1 MNIIRSPLSKLL
13 LCFVF
18 VPCFAQTYFPETG
31 PDALHQ
37 RSLDVRSRLNVL
49 FLSLQPGYEDFAAL
63 AYFRMARGAKV
74 TNAYVTNGEAGE
86 SDRGGEYPMT
96 LAAIRREEATQAM
109 ASIDGEAYFLNMP
122 DIAVAPDSASV
133 RTKWQADTL
142 QLRLMKLISD
152 SRPDIILV
160 TRDWATGSTS
170 PQWEVLR
177 SDLLKALQRL
187 EPPKSEKD
195 LLRFDPLP
203 RWTVERVCLDR
214 GSKTGARVSVEDVHP
229 RWRKSYAAIGEEA
242 ARAYVSLAR
251 QRKLWRTGQ
260 QDSSASKVGL
270 FYELAYPPSGRAI
283 RRADQDLPRPVPARY
298 GWIER
303 ELLGLTSAASK
314 GGTSES
320 LLRRLAAIMDSLDLK
335 IALSSNLAL
344 MERKILLQWKL
355 GLENLRLVML
365 GIKVSYTLRDSILT
379 KRQITFL
386 RIDSARGIPAGGTT
400 EIFFPF
406 TDQGWIVNESW
417 VKRTPVK
424 YGEDYRLLSP
434 DRIDFNYP
442 RNEFGLTQAS
452 DKRTLLFFI
461 IHKGAK
467 REQSFVYRGV
477 LKLLFAPRF
486 TVEILTPIVRVV
498 PSERIIVQL
507 TNHSRDGVRDTVF
520 VNDSL
525 AASNAGPFRLNVK
538 DQVHRDTLWLTWKR
552 TLDDGTYL
560 IPVHIREETVARF
573 AARKFDVRID
583 SSKRVGLVTG
593 LTNSPTEDALR
604 RLGVKWDRL
613 TVDEHLSEVISS
625 YQVILIDRRALTLV
639 EQLAGHRSVLERFV
653 EQGGHLIVLAQDASI
668 WNALPIVDGVRLA
681 ASQTFDEQA
690 LVEIDST
697 HDMVLRPN
705 PIARGDWSDWLY
717 ARSYNLVSGEEL
729 SSASVPVRTAKGK
742 NPLIA
747 TWRRGGGTI
756 TYCDLAFHP
765 QFLNIHPGAFRL
777 LANLISY

>member
-86 SDRGGEYPMT
+86 SDIRGEYPMT
-96 LAAIRREEATQAM
+96 LAGIRREEATQAM

-122 DIAVAPDSASV
+122 DIAAAPDSASV

-152 SRPDIILV
+152 FRPDIILV
-160 TRDWATGSTS
+160 TRDWARGSTS

-195 LLRFDPLP
+195 LLRFDPFP
-203 RWTVERVCLDR
+203 RWTVERVCVDR
-214 GSKTGARVSVEDVHP
+214 GSKTGARVSVGGVHP
-229 RWRKSYAAIGEEA
+229 RWRKSYVAIGEEA

-251 QRKLWRTGQ
+251 QRKLWRTGP

-283 RRADQDLPRPVPARY
+283 RKVDQDLPRPVPARF

-335 IALSSNLAL
+335 IALSSNLAP

-355 GLENLRLVML
+355 GLENLRIVML

-417 VKRTPVK
+417 VKRMPVK

-434 DRIDFNYP
+434 ERIDFNYP
-442 RNEFGLTQAS
+442 RNEYGLTQAS

-525 AASNAGPFRLNVK
+525 AASNEGPFRLNVK
-538 DQVHRDTLWLTWKR
+538 GQVHRDTLWLMWKR

-560 IPVHIREETVARF
+560 IPVHIREETVAGF

-604 RLGVKWDRL
+604 RLAVKWDRL
-613 TVDEHLSEVISS
+613 TVDEHFSEVIPS

-653 EQGGHLIVLAQDASI
+653 ERGGHLIVLAQDASV
-668 WNALPIVDGVRLA
+668 WNTLPIVDGIRLA

-717 ARSYNLVSGEEL
+717 ARAYNLVSGEEL
-729 SSASVPVRTAKGK
+729 SSASVPVRMAKGK

>member
-1 MNIIRSPLSKLL
+1 MRVFRCLLSAFLL
-13 LCFVF
+13 QTIVI
-18 VPCFAQTYFPETG
+18 PSFAQTYFPETG

-37 RSLDVRSRLNVL
+37 RSLDARSRLNVL

-74 TNAYVTNGEAGE
+74 TSAYVTNGEAGE

-122 DIAVAPDSASV
+122 NIAAAPDSASV

-152 SRPDIILV
+152 FRPDIILV
-160 TRDWATGSTS
+160 TRDWARGSTS

-195 LLRFDPLP
+195 LLRFDPIP
-203 RWTVERVCLDR
+203 RWTVERVCVDR
-214 GSKTGARVSVEDVHP
+214 GSKTGAQVSVGDVHP
-229 RWRKSYAAIGEEA
+229 RWRKSYVAIGEEA
-242 ARAYVSLAR
+242 ARAYVLLAR

-260 QDSSASKVGL
+260 QDSSASKDGL
-270 FYELAYPPSGRAI
+270 FYELAYPPGGRAI
-283 RRADQDLPRPVPARY
+283 RKVDQDLPRPVPARF

-303 ELLGLTSAASK
+303 ELLRLTSAASK

-335 IALSSNLAL
+335 IALSSNLAP

-355 GLENLRLVML
+355 GLENLRIVML
-365 GIKVSYTLRDSILT
+365 GINVSYTLRDSILT
-379 KRQITFL
+379 QRQITFL
-386 RIDSARGIPAGGTT
+386 RIDSARGIPDGGTT

-406 TDQGWIVNESW
+406 TDQGWIVNESMA
-417 VKRTPVK
+417 KRMPIK

-442 RNEFGLTQAS
+442 RNEYGLTQAS

-525 AASNAGPFRLNVK
+525 AASNEGPFRLNVK

-560 IPVHIREETVARF
+560 IPVHIGEDIVAQF

-583 SSKRVGLVTG
+583 STKRVGLITG
-593 LTNSPTEDALR
+593 STNSPTEEALR
-604 RLGVKWDRL
+604 RLSVKWDRL
-613 TVDEHLSEVISS
+613 TVDERLSEAISS

-639 EQLAGHRSVLERFV
+639 EQLAAHRSVLERFV
-653 EQGGHLIVLAQDASI
+653 ERGGHLIVLAQDASI
-668 WNALPIVDGVRLA
+668 WNAFPIVDGIRLA